1 MTVTLPLIVL
11 VAIAV
16 YIAYRFLGLRM
27 WHAIVA
33 AILGFLL
40 AASSAAPAIQNFLN
54 SLTRSINKP

>member
-1 MTVTLPLIVL
+1 
-11 VAIAV
+11 
-16 YIAYRFLGLRM
+16 LRM

>member
-1 MTVTLPLIVL
+1 MTVTIPLIVL
-11 VAIAV
+11 VAIVV